1 MEGNPATIVGL
12 LNDCCN
18 RPWPPRE
25 TWMSSSRR
33 FGDKT
38 RRRSATTISVGPP
51 PREYWKTR
59 RWEDQSAG
67 LVRTTSTIATRSFSF
82 CQRRVWAWY
91 FLSLSPFFFLRSFCP
106 RKGPLPPVIS
116 PYLTRLIYASL
127 LLYNLSLSTRVSSFN
142 QIGPSAFL
150 GGRFLTTEIKNHSD
164 ERSRLTLFI
173 FEFCFEECMY
183 MYMYTRIPLFHRLS
197 LVVHF
202 YKQSVGI
209 ADKLSN
215 TNVRFL
221 LKKNNPQFYRNGKTI
236 FRATMLLLL
245 LIATLGVE
253 KINPPF
259 VLVSPVLRMREN
271 WSSDRG
277 SRPLSREQAVPTA
290 TSMHREGAFVIHE

>member
-1 MEGNPATIVGL
+1 MAAAGDVDVVVPPIWRQNTQAKRDDNQRWSSAARVLKDAPLRGSVSRPGANHVHDRDTIFFFLSASRVGVVL
-12 LNDCCN
+12 
-18 RPWPPRE
+18 
-25 TWMSSSRR
+25 S
-33 FGDKT
+33 
-38 RRRSATTISVGPP
+38 
-51 PREYWKTR
+51 
-59 RWEDQSAG
+59 
-67 LVRTTSTIATRSFSF
+67 
-82 CQRRVWAWY
+82 
-91 FLSLSPFFFLRSFCP
+91 LSLSPFFFLRSFCP

-183 MYMYTRIPLFHRLS
+183 MYMNTRIPLFHRLS

-221 LKKNNPQFYRNGKTI
+221 LKKTF
-236 FRATMLLLL
+236 LLLL